1 MAGVDPWEW
10 YDKDRLPQ
18 GWAYPVGRDELARAL
33 ASANVTLGSLSF
45 SVGKLSAEELYVLR
59 VQWPSDARAKYFHS
73 PGARPDPLMMFVQ
86 AVPSSLRL
94 SIGQALRDTWLK
106 QAIAWA
112 GQAPQR
118 GNAWTASDHHWNL
131 MYSPGTGFTIDAS

>member
-18 GWAYPVGRDELARAL
+18 GWAYPVGRDELARL
-33 ASANVTLGSLSF
+33 LVSGGVTLGSLSF
-45 SVGKLSAEELYVLR
+45 SAGTLRADELYVLR
-59 VQWPSDARAKYFHS
+59 VHWPSDARARYFHS
-73 PGARPDPLMMFVQ
+73 QGMRRDPLMMFVQ

-94 SIGQALRDTWLK
+94 PVGQALRDRWLK

-112 GQAPQR
+112 GEAPQR

-131 MYSPGTGFTIDAS
+131 IYRSGTGFTIDAS